1 MHWAQPAGITPRW
14 YGYNMAKYLVTGA
27 AGFIARRL
35 IEQLASRGDE
45 VVGID
50 NLNDAYDVRLK
61 LWRLEYLKKFPAFT
75 FIKDDLC
82 RPGMFADLAKAHTGF
97 DAVIHLAARAGVRQ
111 AVEIPH
117 VYLETNSNGTLNVLE
132 WCRNTG
138 VGKLIMASTSSIY
151 GANPPLPT
159 PETADS
165 SHPLQIY
172 AASKKGAEAMAHVY
186 HHLFGLDTTIFRFF
200 TVYGPAGRPDMVMFR
215 FCQWVAEGK
224 TVRVTGDGTQMRGFT
239 YVDDIVSGLLA
250 GLKPVG
256 YEIINL
262 GGHETI
268 TINDLLAKI
277 EERVGKKARVEY
289 IEKHPA
295 DADANWADV
304 SKAKV
309 LLGWEPKVSL
319 DEGITNLVNWYME
332 QRAWASQVLTP

>member
-1 MHWAQPAGITPRW
+1 
-14 YGYNMAKYLVTGA
+14 MAKYLVTGA

-35 IEQLASRGDE
+35 IEKLTDRGDE

-50 NLNDAYDVRLK
+50 NLNDSYDVRLK
-61 LWRLEYLKKFPAFT
+61 LWRLEYLKKCHNFT
-75 FIKDDLC
+75 FVKDDLC
-82 RPGMFADLAKAHTGF
+82 RTGMFNDLHKEHKGF

-138 VGKLIMASTSSIY
+138 VNKMILASTSSIY

-165 SHPLQIY
+165 SRPLQIY
-172 AASKKGAEAMAHVY
+172 AASKKGAEAMTHVY

-224 TVRVTGDGTQMRGFT
+224 TVKVTGDGTQMRGFT
-239 YVDDIVSGLLA
+239 YMDDIADGLIA
-250 GLKPVG
+250 GLKPLG

-262 GGHETI
+262 GGHETV
-268 TINDLLAKI
+268 TINELLKKI
-277 EERVGKKARVEY
+277 ETLVGKKAKVEF
-289 IEKHPA
+289 IDKHPA

-304 SKAKV
+304 TKAKA
-309 LLGWEPKVSL
+309 LLGWVPKVSL
-319 DEGITNLVNWYME
+319 DDGIGNLVNWYMN
-332 QRAWASQVLTP
+332 QRAWASQILTP

>member
-1 MHWAQPAGITPRW
+1 MT
-14 YGYNMAKYLVTGA
+14 KYLVTGA

-35 IEQLASRGDE
+35 IEKLTDRGDE

-50 NLNDAYDVRLK
+50 NLNDSYDVRLK
-61 LWRLEYLKKFPAFT
+61 LWRLEYLKKCRNFT
-75 FIKDDLC
+75 FVKDDLC
-82 RPGMFADLAKAHTGF
+82 RGEMFTDLHKNHKGF

-132 WCRNTG
+132 WCRKTG
-138 VGKLIMASTSSIY
+138 VNKMILASTSSIY

-165 SHPLQIY
+165 SRPLQIY
-172 AASKKGAEAMAHVY
+172 AASKKGAEAMTHVY

-224 TVRVTGDGTQMRGFT
+224 TVKVTGDGTQMRGFT
-239 YVDDIVSGLLA
+239 YMDDIADGLIA
-250 GLKPVG
+250 GLKPLG

-268 TINDLLAKI
+268 TINELLTKI
-277 EERVGKKARVEY
+277 ETLVGKKAKVEY
-289 IEKHPA
+289 IDKHPA

-304 SKAKV
+304 TKAKA
-309 LLGWEPKVSL
+309 LLGWEPRVTL
-319 DEGITNLVNWYME
+319 DEGIGNLVNWYMD
-332 QRAWASQVLTP
+332 QRAWASQILTP

>member
-1 MHWAQPAGITPRW
+1 
-14 YGYNMAKYLVTGA
+14 MAKILVTGA

-35 IEQLASRGDE
+35 IEKLNDRGDE

-61 LWRLEYLKKFPAFT
+61 HWRLESLKKCRNFT
-75 FIKDDLC
+75 FVKDDLC
-82 RPGMFADLAKAHTGF
+82 RQGMFADLQKAHPKF

-111 AVEIPH
+111 AVEIPMA
-117 VYLETNSNGTLNVLE
+117 YLETNSNGTLNVLE

-138 VGKLIMASTSSIY
+138 VKKMILASTSSIY

-172 AASKKGAEAMAHVY
+172 AASKKGAEAMTYVY
-186 HHLFGLDTTIFRFF
+186 HHLFGLDATIFRFF

-224 TVRVTGDGTQMRGFT
+224 PVTVTGDGSQMRGFT
-239 YVDDIVSGLLA
+239 YADDIADGLIA

-256 YEIINL
+256 YEIVNL

-268 TINDLLAKI
+268 TINSLLTKI
-277 EERVGKKARVEY
+277 ETLVGKKARVEF
-289 IEKHPA
+289 IAKNPA
-295 DADANWADV
+295 DVDANWADV
-304 SKAKV
+304 SRAKA
-309 LLGWEPKVSL
+309 LLNWEPRVSL
-319 DEGITNLVNWYME
+319 DEGIANLVNWYME
-332 QRAWASQVLTP
+332 QRAWASQVFTP

>member
-1 MHWAQPAGITPRW
+1 
-14 YGYNMAKYLVTGA
+14 MAKYLVTGA

-35 IEQLASRGDE
+35 IEKLTDRGDE

-50 NLNDAYDVRLK
+50 NLNDSYDVRLK
-61 LWRLEYLKKFPAFT
+61 FWRLEYLKKCRNFT
-75 FIKDDLC
+75 FVKDDLC
-82 RPGMFADLAKAHTGF
+82 RAGMFTDLQKEHKGF

-138 VGKLIMASTSSIY
+138 VNKMILASTSSIY

-165 SHPLQIY
+165 SRPLQIY
-172 AASKKGAEAMAHVY
+172 AASKKGAEAMTHVY

-224 TVRVTGDGTQMRGFT
+224 TVKVTGDGTQMRGFT
-239 YVDDIVSGLLA
+239 YMDDIADGLIA

-268 TINDLLAKI
+268 TINELLVKI
-277 EERVGKKARVEY
+277 ETLVGKKAK
-289 IEKHPA
+289 IEFIDKHPA

-304 SKAKV
+304 TKAKA
-309 LLGWEPKVSL
+309 LLNWEPRISL
-319 DEGITNLVNWYME
+319 DEGIGSLVNWYMD
-332 QRAWASQVLTP
+332 QRAWASQILTP